1 MGRERGHFESAAAN
15 YYSNGATI
23 NMRVTSIYGDI
34 RKIKIYI
41 MKTRTELDIQLL
53 NSQTLN

>member
-23 NMRVTSIYGDI
+23 KMRVTSIYGDI